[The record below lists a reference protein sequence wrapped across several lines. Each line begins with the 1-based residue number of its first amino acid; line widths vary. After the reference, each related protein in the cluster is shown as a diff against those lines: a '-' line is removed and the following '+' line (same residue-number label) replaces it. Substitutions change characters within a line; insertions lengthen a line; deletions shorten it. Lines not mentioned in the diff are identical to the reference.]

1 MDKFNGRYRI
11 STTRLQNWDYGWNAS
26 YFITI
31 CTQNREQFFGEIN
44 NANMYLSKTG
54 DLAKYYWYEIPKQ
67 FPYTKLDEFVVMPNH
82 IHGIVIINK
91 TTECENAIK
100 RWGAIKPRDAINR
113 VSTSSI
119 IKPITPGGKTG
130 YK

>member
-11 STTRLQNWDYGWNAS
+11 STTRLQNWDYGWNAP

-54 DLAKYYWYEIPKQ
+54 DLAQYY
-67 FPYTKLDEFVVMPNH
+67 
-82 IHGIVIINK
+82 
-91 TTECENAIK
+91 
-100 RWGAIKPRDAINR
+100 
-113 VSTSSI
+113 
-119 IKPITPGGKTG
+119 
-130 YK
+130 